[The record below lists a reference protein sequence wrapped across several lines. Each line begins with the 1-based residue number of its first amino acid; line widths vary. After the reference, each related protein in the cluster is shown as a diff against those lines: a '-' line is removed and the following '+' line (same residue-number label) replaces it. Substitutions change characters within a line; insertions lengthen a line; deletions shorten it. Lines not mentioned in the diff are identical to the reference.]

1 MLSSDYIKEL
11 LDLGF
16 GAVVSPNYRLA
27 PTISALEG
35 PVQDAK
41 DSYAWSQTRL
51 PELLARDANVHL
63 DGNRIVTFGH
73 SAGGTLA
80 LLMVSCRLSV
90 CHAKSSFVC
99 PLITE

>member
-1 MLSSDYIKEL
+1 MLSPDYIQEL

-27 PTISALEG
+27 PTISAREG

-41 DSYAWSQTRL
+41 DSYVWSQTRL

-80 LLMVSCRLSV
+80 LLMV
-90 CHAKSSFVC
+90 
-99 PLITE
+99 